1 MSIFGAMNASGT
13 GMSTMRSWLDVLAN
27 NIANVNTVRPTS
39 GKAFQASYVEV
50 AEIAGNKADGPV
62 SPGDSAGKGVEVTTL
77 RQGSA
82 EGRLTYQ
89 PDNPLAD
96 KKGYVRLPDID
107 LGEQMGNLIMAQRGF
122 QANAAVIDRAR
133 TVYEAAINIG
143 KNH

>member
-1 MSIFGAMNASGT
+1 MSIFGAMNTSGT

-39 GKAFQASYVEV
+39 QNAFQASYVEV
-50 AEIAGNKADGPV
+50 AEIGGDNAVGGAGA
-62 SPGDSAGKGVEVTTL
+62 GDSAGRGVEITTL

-82 EGRLTYQ
+82 TGRLTYQ

-96 KKGYVRLPDID
+96 AKGYVRLPDID
-107 LGEQMGNLIMAQRGF
+107 MGEQMGNLIMAQRGF

-133 TVYEAAINIG
+133 DVYEAAINIG

>member
-1 MSIFGAMNASGT
+1 MSIFGAMNTSGT

-39 GKAFQASYVEV
+39 QNAFQASYVQV
-50 AEIAGNKADGPV
+50 AEIHGDSSAA
-62 SPGDSAGKGVEVTTL
+62 PGDSAGKGVEITTL
-77 RQGSA
+77 LQGSA
-82 EGRLTYQ
+82 QGRLTYQ

-96 KKGYVRLPDID
+96 KKGYVRLPDVD